1 MFPRIFKGGNV
12 LDIIFSAFLI
22 IAGIGLFSMIGADP
36 SAAASETE
44 LGAAFWPQIVLT
56 IMIVL
61 SVVNIVTALKKMKAE
76 GKTITSEID
85 VAGFFKSKLFI
96 GMIAVAVLAL
106 VLPTIGF
113 VPSCILFLI
122 GYGVL
127 LKAPDIPKLA
137 IAAVLI
143 TIVIYILFQGALDIM
158 LPRGTGVFRELA
170 LVFERIL
177 PF

>member
-1 MFPRIFKGGNV
+1 M
-12 LDIIFSAFLI
+12 DIIFSAFLI